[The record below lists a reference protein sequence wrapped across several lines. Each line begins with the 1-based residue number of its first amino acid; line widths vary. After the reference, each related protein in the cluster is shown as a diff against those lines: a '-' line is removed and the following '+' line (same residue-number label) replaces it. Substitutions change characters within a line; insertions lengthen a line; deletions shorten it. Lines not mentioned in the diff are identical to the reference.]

1 MLLRE
6 EEKTVMPTRQPR
18 YSREEFARRGTE
30 LYERQVR
37 PQVEDGN
44 EGKVV
49 AIDIETGIFEVAEDT
64 LTASDHLLARC
75 PDAQTWFVRIGHR
88 ALHRVGPRSF
98 PESA

>member
-1 MLLRE
+1 M
-6 EEKTVMPTRQPR
+6 TTRQPR
-18 YSREEFARRGTE
+18 YSREEFARRGNE

-49 AIDIETGIFEVAEDT
+49 AIDIETGMFEVAEDT

-88 ALHRVGPRSF
+88 ALHRFGPRSYT
-98 PESA
+98 ESA